1 MEDDWDLHAVV
12 RGCAATLTTTNT
24 NTNTNINTTTTT
36 TNNSTN
42 NNPFFHHSSYL
53 PNFYNY
59 GEYHNSFDHLIIN
72 HDMNDVMDPF
82 FNLQEFYFDVPRSQ
96 PINTAPVMTAAIQ
109 VLQQPNHEV
118 VNIVQQVLPPHEMNF
133 VQNSQE
139 NIVEFNNIPANNS
152 QPIRARRSRKN
163 QPVKMIRQMTQ
174 EELSADA
181 WAWRKYGQKPIKGS
195 AYPRNYYRCS
205 TSKGC
210 AARKHVER
218 NSTDPVT
225 FVVAYCGEHTHPRP
239 THRSSLAGTT
249 RSKVTLTGGAAAK
262 NNTTQ
267 KDSNSSS
274 PSGSGFSP
282 DTPLA
287 EGVEEDEENY
297 NLMMNDDDDDDDDED
312 VFKGCQDFDNSSGG
326 GATFNG

>member
-1 MEDDWDLHAVV
+1 
-12 RGCAATLTTTNT
+12 
-24 NTNTNINTTTTT
+24 
-36 TNNSTN
+36 
-42 NNPFFHHSSYL
+42 
-53 PNFYNY
+53 
-59 GEYHNSFDHLIIN
+59 
-72 HDMNDVMDPF
+72 
-82 FNLQEFYFDVPRSQ
+82 
-96 PINTAPVMTAAIQ
+96 MTAATTTAIP
-109 VLQQPNHEV
+109 VLQQPHHEV
-118 VNIVQQVLPPHEMNF
+118 VNIVQPVPAPQMNIM
-133 VQNSQE
+133 QISQE

-152 QPIRARRSRKN
+152 QPIRARRRKN

-225 FVVAYCGEHTHPRP
+225 FVVAYCGEHTHPQP

-249 RSKVTLTGGAAAK
+249 RSKLTPTGGAAAK

-267 KDSNSSS
+267 KGSNSSS

-287 EGVEEDEENY
+287 EGEEEDEENY
-297 NLMMNDDDDDDDDED
+297 NLMMNYDDDDDDDED
-312 VFKGCQDFDNSSGG
+312 IFKGFQDFDNSSGG
-326 GATFNG
+326 GREAATFNG